1 MTNTSE
7 TADKNGVLQLYIV
20 FQQWMLNQTTCQ
32 EAWKEWQEWFNGN
45 EAQTEGTGP
54 YLANIYSVPTLTFMK

>member
-7 TADKNGVLQLYIV
+7 TADKNGVLQLYIM
-20 FQQWMLNQTTCQ
+20 FQQWMLNQTHQ
-32 EAWKEWQEWFNGN
+32 EAWKEWQEWLNGD

-54 YLANIYSVPTLTFMK
+54 YLANIYGVPALTFMK